1 MTMELLKTG
10 FCDPN
15 NLSQAYVLYDMSV
28 TFADITQMVDFIKAK
43 GETVSTSTTN
53 TVGDN
58 YIYFNAPGNPVP
70 FWGNYNSFFGVSGD
84 GGALL
89 SQTAFSG
96 AIYSMQ
102 VPTGEFF
109 LNGYARPNLNN
120 SAALYFHL
128 NPSAADVGG
137 SYNCIRYS
145 NGCYINF
152 HSNSGNSEMHAFLEN
167 NGDLYFGFTSD
178 NRPIGFIPPNGTA
191 YNHIAT
197 LKNLKLYCIRSSALT
212 INGTVLDASGQPAAD
227 CKVYIYNRA
236 TGNKVGQAISKADGT
251 YKSLCAAK
259 TGEILFAVCLD
270 DDVLPDFEGIVI
282 DRINV
287 S

>member
-1 MTMELLKTG
+1 
-10 FCDPN
+10 
-15 NLSQAYVLYDMSV
+15 
-28 TFADITQMVDFIKAK
+28 MVGYIKAK
-43 GETVSTSTTN
+43 GETVSTSTTGN
-53 TVGDN
+53 VGDN

-70 FWGNYNSFFGVSGD
+70 FWGNLNSFFGISGD
-84 GGALL
+84 GGVLL

-102 VPTGEFF
+102 VPTGEFY
-109 LNGYARPNLNN
+109 LNEYSRPNLNN

-128 NPSAADVGG
+128 NPSTADVSGN
-137 SYNCIRYS
+137 YTCIRYS

-152 HSNSGNSEMHAFLEN
+152 HSNSANSEMHCFLEN
-167 NGDLYFGFTSD
+167 TGDLYFGFTID
-178 NRPIGFIPPNGTA
+178 NRPIGFILPNGTT

-212 INGTVLDASGQPAAD
+212 MTGKVLDASGQPASN

-236 TGNKVGQAISKADGT
+236 TGNKVGQAISKVDGT

-259 TGEILFAVCLD
+259 LGEILFAVCLD

>member
-1 MTMELLKTG
+1 MELLKTG

-28 TFADITQMVDFIKAK
+28 TFADITQMVDYIKAK
-43 GETVSTSTTN
+43 GETVSTSTTGN
-53 TVGDN
+53 VGDH
-58 YIYFNAPGNPVP
+58 YIYFNAPGNSLS
-70 FWGNYNSFFGVSGD
+70 FWENNNTYFGVSGD

-96 AIYSMQ
+96 GTYKLQ
-102 VPTGEFF
+102 VPTGEFL
-109 LNGYARPNLNN
+109 LNNYTYISLNN
-120 SAALYFHL
+120 SASLYFHL
-128 NPSAADVGG
+128 NPSEADVTG

-152 HSNSGNSEMHAFLEN
+152 HSNSGNSEMHCFLEN
-167 NGDLYFGFTSD
+167 TGDLYFGFTSN

-212 INGTVLDASGQPAAD
+212 MNGKVLDASGQPASN
-227 CKVYIYNRA
+227 CKVYIYNRT

>member
-1 MTMELLKTG
+1 MELLKTG

-28 TFADITQMVDFIKAK
+28 TFTDITQMVDYIKAK
-43 GETVSTSTTN
+43 GETVSTSTTGN
-53 TVGDN
+53 VGDH
-58 YIYFNAPGNPVP
+58 YIYFNAPGNSLS
-70 FWGNYNSFFGVSGD
+70 FWGNFNSFFGVSGD

-89 SQTAFSG
+89 SQTAFG
-96 AIYSMQ
+96 GGTYKLQ
-102 VPTGEFF
+102 VPTGEFL
-109 LNGYARPNLNN
+109 LNNYSYISLNN
-120 SAALYFHL
+120 SASLYFHL
-128 NPSAADVGG
+128 NPSTADVAGN
-137 SYNCIRYS
+137 YTCIRYS

-152 HSNSGNSEMHAFLEN
+152 HSDSGGSEMHCFLEN
-167 NGDLYFGFTSD
+167 TGDLYFGFTTN

-212 INGTVLDASGQPAAD
+212 MNGKVLDASGQPASN
-227 CKVYIYNRA
+227 CKVYIYNRL

-259 TGEILFAVCLD
+259 IGEILFAVCLD

>member
-1 MTMELLKTG
+1 MELLKTG

-28 TFADITQMVDFIKAK
+28 SFADITQMVDYIKAK
-43 GETVSTSTTN
+43 GETVSTSTTGN
-53 TVGDN
+53 VGDN

-70 FWGNYNSFFGVSGD
+70 FWENFNSFFGVSGD

-96 AIYSMQ
+96 AAYVMQ
-102 VPTGEFF
+102 VPTGEFS
-109 LNGYARPNLNN
+109 LNGYSKPSLNN

-128 NPSAADVGG
+128 NPSTSDVDGK
-137 SYNCIRYS
+137 YNCIRYS

-152 HSNSGNSEMHAFLEN
+152 HSNSANSEMHCFLEN
-167 NGDLYFGFTSD
+167 TGDLYFGFTFD

-212 INGTVLDASGQPAAD
+212 INGKVLDASGQPASN
-227 CKVYIYNRA
+227 CKVYIYNRT

>member
-1 MTMELLKTG
+1 MTMEIIKTG
-10 FCDPN
+10 FCDPS
-15 NLSQAYVLYDMSV
+15 NLSQAYVLYDMAIS
-28 TFADITQMVDFIKAK
+28 FADVNEMVTFIKAK
-43 GETVSTSTTN
+43 GETVSTPSSGY
-53 TVGDN
+53 VRDN
-58 YIYFNAPGNPVP
+58 YIYFTIPDNPIP
-70 FWGNYNSFFGVSGD
+70 FWGNGNTYFGVSGD

-89 SQTAFSG
+89 SQSPFAGGTY
-96 AIYSMQ
+96 ILQ
-102 VPTGEFF
+102 VPSGEFQ
-109 LNGYARPNLNN
+109 LNNYTYIGLNN

-128 NPSAADVGG
+128 NPSTADVAGYY
-137 SYNCIRYS
+137 SCIRYV

-152 HSNSGNSEMHAFLEN
+152 HSDSGSSEMHAFLEN
-167 NGDLYFGFTSD
+167 NGDLYFGFTFD
-178 NRPIGFIPPNGTA
+178 NRPIGFIPPLGQS
-191 YNHIAT
+191 YNQIAT

-212 INGTVLDASGQPAAD
+212 INGTVLDASGQPASD
-227 CKVYIYNRA
+227 CKVYIYNRS

-259 TGEILFAVCLD
+259 KGELLFAVCLD